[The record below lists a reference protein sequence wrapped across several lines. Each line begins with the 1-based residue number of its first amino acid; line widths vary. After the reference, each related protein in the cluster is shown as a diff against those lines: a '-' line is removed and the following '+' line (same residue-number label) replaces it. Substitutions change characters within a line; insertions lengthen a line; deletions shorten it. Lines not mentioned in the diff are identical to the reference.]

1 MTKIYVGNVSWRST
15 EDELREFFAQFGE
28 VQSVTVVTDK
38 ETGRSRGFAFVEMDK
53 DAARAAI
60 EQADGRELGG
70 RQLRVSEAR
79 ERERDRSRPPRSRDR
94 DRH

>member
-1 MTKIYVGNVSWRST
+1 LTKIYVGNVSWRST